1 MASACVGGLQYTC
14 IFTVPAARVPFIP
27 HLYHSYHTCTLHT
40 TRVLHVC
47 VTCRQYTPL
56 QNESVCPGP
65 HVSPHHTCQTTRVC
79 WVTADGAAAA
89 GHVTRAGTAAPLQRS
104 LCRGP
109 ARSVAA

>member
-14 IFTVPAARVPFIP
+14 ISTVPAARVPFIP
-27 HLYHSYHTCTLHT
+27 HVYPSYHTCTA
-40 TRVLHVC
+40 RV
-47 VTCRQYTPL
+47 
-56 QNESVCPGP
+56 
-65 HVSPHHTCQTTRVC
+65 VSPTDNTHHCRMKVSALVHTCLHHACQTTRVC
-79 WVTADGAAAA
+79 WLTADGAAAV